1 MPESGH
7 ETPSEN
13 PRPNG
18 PPVSSGDAV
27 KADSQVGYKH
37 PPIYTRFQP
46 ANPAIREG
54 APPAGLT
61 TRPR

>member
-1 MPESGH
+1 MSESGQ
-7 ETPSEN
+7 ENQSEN
-13 PRPNG
+13 PHPTG

-27 KADSQVGYKH
+27 KAGYQVGYKR